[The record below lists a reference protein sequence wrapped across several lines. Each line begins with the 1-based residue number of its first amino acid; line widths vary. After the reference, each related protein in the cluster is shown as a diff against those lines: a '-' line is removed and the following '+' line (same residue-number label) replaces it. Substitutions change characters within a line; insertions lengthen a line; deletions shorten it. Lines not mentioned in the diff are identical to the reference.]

1 MQQFNNLYGYHEIYR
16 ERCEH
21 GTEGIGLNLN
31 PRWHLIIT
39 NVIFMDDPT
48 MDVVFLFSLTHN
60 FFSATLLLLP
70 IPASF
75 LFSSVDFFS
84 SLMPL
89 MLLQACNR
97 PMAIMGE

>member
-60 FFSATLLLLP
+60 FFQQPSSSSPFLP
-70 IPASF
+70 LSC
-75 LFSSVDFFS
+75 
-84 SLMPL
+84 SLVL
-89 MLLQACNR
+89 ISLAV
-97 PMAIMGE
+97 